1 PDCQP
6 ATLEA
11 RKAGAA
17 GNLVPEADPRIGPE
31 LFARKLSLT
40 LSASADADAIL
51 GRGEAGLD
59 RGSEQSMERAA
70 QIAGAAGPGVV
81 QQVLD
86 RLAGDVPA
94 DATIL
99 EFCRDALAAQTAFV
113 AG

>member
-31 LFARKLSLT
+31 RFARKLSLT
-40 LSASADADAIL
+40 LSAAADADAVL
-51 GRGEAGLD
+51 VRAEADLD
-59 RGSEQSMERAA
+59 RVSEQITELAA
-70 QIAGAAGPGVV
+70 RITGQISGTAGPGAVPR
-81 QQVLD
+81 VLG
-86 RLAGDVPA
+86 RLAEDVPD

-99 EFCRDALAAQTAFV
+99 EF
-113 AG
+113 